1 MVFLISRFQ
10 LEHTSSKKEEIFN
23 VISDIS
29 HTLGDHNWQNSIS
42 KHFINNIDADRNVY
56 RPHIA
61 IYFRLFLQENLTL
74 KTYTKFSKQKEEL
87 IIDPIIIIDD
97 YMNYNEEVIR
107 EKMADEVFSIF
118 EYYLIKYEKHFKDFD
133 VTNFLPFLK
142 ERITLIKYKNRG

>member
-10 LEHTSSKKEEIFN
+10 LEHTSAKKEEIFN

-56 RPHIA
+56 RPYIA

-107 EKMADEVFSIF
+107 DKMADEVFF
-118 EYYLIKYEKHFKDFD
+118 YF
-133 VTNFLPFLK
+133 
-142 ERITLIKYKNRG
+142 

>member
-1 MVFLISRFQ
+1 MRQVGGMRRLRGIGQ
-10 LEHTSSKKEEIFN
+10 
-23 VISDIS
+23 
-29 HTLGDHNWQNSIS
+29 
-42 KHFINNIDADRNVY
+42 VY
-56 RPHIA
+56 RPYIA

-142 ERITLIKYKNRG
+142 ERITLVKYKNRG